1 VKVFAARAF
10 LKGAYSQILQVI
22 YQPFILSLNP
32 SMTMLGLLEGL
43 GGHQGL
49 LGAVVKPFVGWL
61 SDRVTRK
68 PFIILGSLLTAIS
81 ISFFLISG
89 ITNIYWFII
98 PGIMLLGVSSLD
110 MPIVDSLIAES
121 VEPAKRGS
129 AYSRVMLATMAPGIF
144 ASFIGGFVADLFGF
158 PVVFGVG
165 IAIECIVIYILLRY
179 LKETFRLR
187 RVISFSKLALFLKR
201 NLAPPRTLRN
211 IYLLNMFDAIAY
223 GLGPVLKFGIFRAH
237 FNFSILQLGI
247 ISLFG
252 SVVMTGTQLFI
263 GRMIR
268 RYGCKTVLLISYIT
282 WVVHLGG
289 IAVSKNF
296 TSVLFFQ
303 IFFGIAI
310 ASFVTPHQTLM
321 ANSTTSMERA
331 EAMGRISLYR
341 GIAGFV
347 APFLGGFLYEQ
358 HGYSAPLWASFIGG
372 MVITFFIRFQIRVQN
387 DKLI

>member
-1 VKVFAARAF
+1 
-10 LKGAYSQILQVI
+10 
-22 YQPFILSLNP
+22 
-32 SMTMLGLLEGL
+32 
-43 GGHQGL
+43 
-49 LGAVVKPFVGWL
+49 
-61 SDRVTRK
+61 
-68 PFIILGSLLTAIS
+68 
-81 ISFFLISG
+81 
-89 ITNIYWFII
+89 
-98 PGIMLLGVSSLD
+98 VSSLD

-129 AYSRVMLATMAPGIF
+129 VYSRITLAWMVPGIF

-165 IAIECIVIYILLRY
+165 IAIESIVIYILLRY
-179 LKETFRLR
+179 LKETLRLR
-187 RVISFSKLALFLKR
+187 RVISFSKLASFLKR
-201 NLAPPRTLRN
+201 NLAPPRTLQN

-237 FNFSILQLGI
+237 FNFSIFQLGI
-247 ISLFG
+247 INLFG

-282 WVVHLGG
+282 WAIHLGG

-358 HGYSAPLWASFIGG
+358 YGYSAPLWASFIGG
-372 MVITFFIRFQIRVQN
+372 MFITFFIHFQIRVQN